1 MTGTLILVSGP
12 SGSGKGTL
20 IANLKKTHPSLTY
33 PVSATTRAPR
43 PGEVAGQN
51 YYFLSSAEFDQKI
64 ADGAFL
70 EWAEFGG
77 NRYGTLVSEI
87 LPALEAGMTVVRE
100 VEIQGVESFLLNL
113 PRKNVSLIFIGVT
126 DWEVLKARIIQRA
139 PISEVELSLRKE
151 RFIEEMHFMK
161 NADVVVSNDGP
172 IDDTIKAFETAIDAI
187 AGTVTK

>member
-70 EWAEFGG
+70 EWAECGG

-87 LPALEAGMTVVRE
+87 LPALEAGKTVVRE
-100 VEIQGVESFLLNL
+100 VEIQGVESILLKL
-113 PRKNVSLIFIGVT
+113 PRKNVTLIFIGVT

>member
-87 LPALEAGMTVVRE
+87 LPALEAGKTVVRE
-100 VEIQGVESFLLNL
+100 VEIQGVESILLKL
-113 PRKNVSLIFIGVT
+113 PRKNVTLIFIGVT

>member
-87 LPALEAGMTVVRE
+87 LPALEAGKTVVRE
-100 VEIQGVESFLLNL
+100 VEIQGVESILLKL
-113 PRKNVSLIFIGVT
+113 PRKNVTLIFIGVT

-139 PISEVELSLRKE
+139 PISEAELSLRKE